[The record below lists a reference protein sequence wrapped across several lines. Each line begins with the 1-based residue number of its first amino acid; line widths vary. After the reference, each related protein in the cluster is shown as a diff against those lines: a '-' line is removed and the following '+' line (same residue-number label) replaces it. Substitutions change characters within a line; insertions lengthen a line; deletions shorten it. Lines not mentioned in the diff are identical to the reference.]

1 MSDLLPFEV
10 GAEAPKPA
18 EPRVPAPE
26 AHDVSSALQAMKQ
39 RLAST
44 RQAQAVAES
53 PYVKPQEV
61 EKAEKAERAE
71 AIADARPKSAKPPEV
86 WEYRAGQSVFREG
99 ELTYELFMLME
110 GAVDIIVGED
120 KVASI
125 DSSFAAGAYL
135 GEIGSLLRTPRTAT
149 VKATAPC
156 KFLVFPDAR
165 RLFEEDPE
173 FGIKLSVTLAQRLS
187 QSNERMELVM
197 RALYRAKVKDE
208 VIDAVKG
215 AFQGKEST
223 YIGKKGWF
231 G

>member
-1 MSDLLPFEV
+1 MSDLLPFEA
-10 GAEAPKPA
+10 GF
-18 EPRVPAPE
+18 EPTIE
-26 AHDVSSALQAMKQ
+26 AHDVSSALLAMKQ

-44 RQAQAVAES
+44 RQAQQMSAPES
-53 PYVKPQEV
+53 PYVKQQE
-61 EKAEKAERAE
+61 EQAAPAAQAE
-71 AIADARPKSAKPPEV
+71 AISDARPKSTKPPEV
-86 WEYRAGQSVFREG
+86 WEYRTGQAVFREG

-110 GAVDIIVGED
+110 GAVDIIVGND
-120 KVASI
+120 KVASL
-125 DSSFAAGAYL
+125 DASFAAGAYL

-173 FGIKLSVTLAQRLS
+173 FGIKLSVILAQRLS
-187 QSNERMELVM
+187 QSNERMDLVM

-231 G
+231 S

>member
-1 MSDLLPFEV
+1 VSDLLPFEA
-10 GAEAPKPA
+10 GAEAPKPL
-18 EPRVPAPE
+18 ETHEPAPE
-26 AHDVSSALQAMKQ
+26 AHDVSSALHAMKQ

-44 RQAQAVAES
+44 RQAQAAVPES

-61 EKAEKAERAE
+61 EKAE
-71 AIADARPKSAKPPEV
+71 AIADSRPKTAKPPEV

-110 GAVDIIVGED
+110 GAVDIIVGQD
-120 KVASI
+120 KVASL

-187 QSNERMELVM
+187 QSNERMDLVM

-223 YIGKKGWF
+223 YVGKKGLF